1 MPLPCRQTYAKRA
14 AAIALVNTLNNADCR
29 RQPSTAARF
38 AYVDGE
44 RRSLDRRR
52 TRASHDRRRARAS
65 IRARIPASGVA
76 HAAAMMKVV
85 FEPKMST
92 IIDERHSSNLGSL
105 VANSMI
111 IG

>member
-1 MPLPCRQTYAKRA
+1 MPPDLRQTSGCDRA
-14 AAIALVNTLNNADCR
+14 RKHAQQR
-29 RQPSTAARF
+29 RLPSTAARF

-85 FEPKMST
+85 FEPKMAT
-92 IIDERHSSNLGSL
+92 IIYDRHTSNFGSL
-105 VANSMI
+105 VAWRMR
-111 IG
+111 